1 MPSPTIMVVR
11 ASTYFID
18 ERISIIEKK
27 VPTPRDDRIMPADS
41 TGWPDTCCRNGD
53 TSAMVENST
62 TAITPMKMQAEAK
75 LRSLNRSKRTNG
87 SGVVSEW
94 ARK

>member
-1 MPSPTIMVVR
+1 MVVR
-11 ASTYFID
+11 ASMY
-18 ERISIIEKK
+18 RIEQRIVIIEMN

-41 TGWPDTCCRNGD
+41 TGCPTTCCRNGD

-62 TAITPMKMQAEAK
+62 TAITAMKMQAEAK